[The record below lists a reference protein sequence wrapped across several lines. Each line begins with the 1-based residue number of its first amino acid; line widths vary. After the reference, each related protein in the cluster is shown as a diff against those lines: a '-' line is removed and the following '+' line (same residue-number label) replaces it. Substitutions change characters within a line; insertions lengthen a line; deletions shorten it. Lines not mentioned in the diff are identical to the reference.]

1 MLQAHTVGKRGLM
14 GGTDCCAREVNHG
27 KCETHAVHLLGIRSD
42 LRSHLS
48 EKGGLKQPK
57 GYAAATLHC
66 VINSLVVFVHP
77 EPLGFD
83 YHWFL
88 RIGSGARSHPGGGL
102 RLRASLPRAARWGQ
116 GLRWPLTADIF
127 WVLLAEHLVE
137 NPTGRILVAFTTLV
151 DVASKKTAAEEVTDR
166 TTRL

>member
-1 MLQAHTVGKRGLM
+1 M
-14 GGTDCCAREVNHG
+14 
-27 KCETHAVHLLGIRSD
+27 
-42 LRSHLS
+42 
-48 EKGGLKQPK
+48 
-57 GYAAATLHC
+57 
-66 VINSLVVFVHP
+66 FVHP

-102 RLRASLPRAARWGQ
+102 RLRASLLRAARWGK
-116 GLRWPLTADIF
+116 GLRWPLSADIF

-151 DVASKKTAAEEVTDR
+151 DVAPKKTAAEEATDR
-166 TTRL
+166 TARL

>member
-1 MLQAHTVGKRGLM
+1 M
-14 GGTDCCAREVNHG
+14 GHISW
-27 KCETHAVHLLGIRSD
+27 CETHAVHLLGTRSD

-57 GYAAATLHC
+57 GYAAAAHPRAF
-66 VINSLVVFVHP
+66 NSLVVFVHP
-77 EPLGFD
+77 EPVGFD
-83 YHWFL
+83 YHRFL

-102 RLRASLPRAARWGQ
+102 RLRASLSRAARWGQ
-116 GLRWPLTADIF
+116 GLWWPLTAVIF
-127 WVLLAEHLVE
+127 WVLLAENLVE

-151 DVASKKTAAEEVTDR
+151 DVASKKTAAEEASDR